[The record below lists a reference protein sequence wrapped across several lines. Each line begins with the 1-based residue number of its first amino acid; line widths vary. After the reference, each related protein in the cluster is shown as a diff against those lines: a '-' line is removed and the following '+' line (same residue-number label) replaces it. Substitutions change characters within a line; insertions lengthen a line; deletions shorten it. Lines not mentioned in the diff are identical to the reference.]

1 MKICIFT
8 SSYPVGPGD
17 GRAAAGLFVRDFA
30 LSLARKGVRVFVFT
44 QSGSDDVEDSPDVS
58 VTRFAWRGS
67 VKPLSR
73 LNPLNPADL
82 ASMVS
87 LCRNGVREALV
98 LACRERPDLCLGMWA
113 FPGGHFAN
121 AVWRRLG
128 IPYAVWALGDDIWLL
143 GKIPVVRSR
152 VRDIIRG
159 AAYRFA
165 DGKLLAG
172 EVEELS
178 GRRCEF
184 LPSARA
190 LRSPEASA
198 NRLHDVPG
206 AARFVFIGRW
216 EHRKGAD
223 TAVEAMRLLLGCGYR
238 AVLHLAGGG
247 SLERRLRQRIRRC
260 GLERSVICPGYLS
273 PEAAGAYIRDSDC
286 VLIPSRRDSI
296 PLVFSEAVTA
306 GVPVIVADVGDMGH
320 LVREYGNG
328 EVVRPGD
335 AAALCGAMIR
345 MIEKPP
351 GGTPDGSG
359 RLMELFDL
367 DRIAGRFLS
376 LSAPGKDREVC

>member
-8 SSYPVGPGD
+8 SSYPDGPGD
-17 GRAAAGLFVRDFA
+17 GRAAAGTFVRDFA
-30 LSLARKGVRVFVFT
+30 LSLARQDVRVFVCT
-44 QSGSDDVEDSPDVS
+44 QAGEAGSEDSPPVS

-67 VKPLSR
+67 RKPLSR
-73 LNPLNPADL
+73 LNPLNPGEL
-82 ASMVS
+82 ASIVS
-87 LCRNGVREALV
+87 LCRNGVREALA
-98 LACRERPDLCLGMWA
+98 LAGRERPDLCLAMWA
-113 FPGGHFAN
+113 FPGGYFAN
-121 AVWRRLG
+121 AVWKKLG
-128 IPYAVWALGDDIWLL
+128 IPYAVWVLGDDIWLL
-143 GKIPVVRSR
+143 GKVPVVRSR

-165 DGKLLAG
+165 DGRLLAA

-178 GRRCEF
+178 GSRCEF

-190 LRSPEASA
+190 RTSAQASG
-198 NRLHDVPG
+198 LHDVPG
-206 AARFVFIGRW
+206 TARFVFIGRW

-223 TAVEAMRLLLGCGYR
+223 TAVEAMRLLLACGYR
-238 AVLHLAGGG
+238 AVLHLVGGG

-260 GLERSVICPGYLS
+260 GLERSVLCPGYLS

-306 GVPVIVADVGDMGH
+306 GVPVIVADVGDMGA

-328 EVVRPGD
+328 EVVKPGD

-345 MIEKPP
+345 MMEKPP
-351 GGTPDGSG
+351 YRTPEGPG
-359 RLMELFDL
+359 QLRELFDL
-367 DRIAGRFLS
+367 DRIAGRFLD
-376 LSAPGKDREVC
+376 LAVPGGGPGS